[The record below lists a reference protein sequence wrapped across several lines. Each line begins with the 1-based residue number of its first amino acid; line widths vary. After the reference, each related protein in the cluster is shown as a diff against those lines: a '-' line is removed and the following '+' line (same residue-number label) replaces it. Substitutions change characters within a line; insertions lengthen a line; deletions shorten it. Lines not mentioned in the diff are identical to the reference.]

1 MRCNVGVN
9 PKYLLDQWLI
19 AEYRELPMVVG
30 SLRVNGWKIKSE
42 VKEKFDLG
50 KGHINFLKSRLM
62 YLSNRHDAVKIEME
76 KRRFKCDVLR
86 IDMPDTVGY
95 WNDWKPTMEDSMKIR
110 GRLKEK
116 LTINKL
122 PITWWRWNRQNMT
135 PEFRDEYIS
144 IIQNSELFYV

>member
-1 MRCNVGVN
+1 
-9 PKYLLDQWLI
+9 
-19 AEYRELPMVVG
+19 MVVG

-42 VKEKFDLG
+42 VKAKFDLG
-50 KGHINFLKSRLM
+50 KGHINFLKMRLM
-62 YLSNRHDAVKIEME
+62 YLSRRHYAVKDEME

-86 IDMPDTVGY
+86 IVNPGIVPDAVGY
-95 WNDWKPTMEDSMKIR
+95 WNDWIPTMEDSMKIR

-116 LTINKL
+116 LTVNKL

-144 IIQNSELFYV
+144 IIENSELFYV